1 MKPLQKKESLTHRSS
16 FTYDI
21 ITLFWR
27 HELIK
32 YIFFDIDDTLF
43 DFKRSEK
50 VALSKTLE
58 ALGIEPSEDVISLYS
73 NINRSQWEALE
84 RGEVTRE
91 VILYRRYEIL
101 FSELGVDA
109 NAKAAQKIYEKQLS
123 QTYYYLPG
131 AEELLQKLYGNYRI
145 FLASNGTAIVQD
157 GRIALSGIAK
167 YADDIFISEKIG
179 YNKPRRE
186 FFDICF
192 DRIDGFAKEY
202 AIMIGDSLSSD
213 ILGGINAGIKTCL
226 YNPNSLQLRNDI
238 KPDYEV
244 KALDEIPGLLER
256 I

>member
-1 MKPLQKKESLTHRSS
+1 M
-16 FTYDI
+16 
-21 ITLFWR
+21 
-27 HELIK
+27 IK
-32 YIFFDIDDTLF
+32 YLFFDIDDTLF

-50 VALSKTLE
+50 FALSRTLE
-58 ALGIEPSEDVISLYS
+58 AFGIEPSDEMISLYS
-73 NINRSQWEALE
+73 RINRSQWEALE

-91 VILYRRYEIL
+91 VILFRRYEL
-101 FSELGVDA
+101 FFRELGVEADP
-109 NAKAAQKIYEKQLS
+109 KAAQKMYEKQLS

-131 AEELLQKLYGNYRI
+131 AEALLEKLQGKYKI

-192 DRIDGFAKEY
+192 ERIEGFDKEY

-226 YNPNSLQLRNDI
+226 YNPHNLPARDDI
-238 KPDYEV
+238 KPDFEV
-244 KALDEIPGLLER
+244 KSLDEIPKLLER

>member
-1 MKPLQKKESLTHRSS
+1 M
-16 FTYDI
+16 
-21 ITLFWR
+21 
-27 HELIK
+27 IK
-32 YIFFDIDDTLF
+32 YLFFDIDDTLF

-50 VALSKTLE
+50 VALSKTLL
-58 ALGIEPSEDVISLYS
+58 AFGIEPSEEMISLYS
-73 NINRSQWEALE
+73 RINRSQWEALE

-91 VILYRRYEIL
+91 VILFRRYEL
-101 FSELGVDA
+101 FFKELGVEADP
-109 NAKAAQKIYEKQLS
+109 KAAQKMYEKQLS

-131 AEELLQKLYGNYRI
+131 AEELLKKLQGKYKI

-186 FFDICF
+186 FFDISFERIEDF
-192 DRIDGFAKEY
+192 DKEY

-226 YNPNSLQLRNDI
+226 DNPHNLPGRDDI

-244 KALDEIPGLLER
+244 SSLEEIPKLLER

>member
-1 MKPLQKKESLTHRSS
+1 M
-16 FTYDI
+16 
-21 ITLFWR
+21 
-27 HELIK
+27 IK
-32 YIFFDIDDTLF
+32 YLFFDIDDTLF

-50 VALSKTLE
+50 VALSRTLE
-58 ALGIEPSEDVISLYS
+58 AFGIEPSDEMISLYS
-73 NINRSQWEALE
+73 RINRSQWEALE

-91 VILYRRYEIL
+91 VILFRRYDL
-101 FSELGVDA
+101 FFRELGVEADP
-109 NAKAAQKIYEKQLS
+109 KAAQKMYEKQLS

-131 AEELLQKLYGNYRI
+131 AEALLEKLQGKYKI

-192 DRIDGFAKEY
+192 ERIEGFDKEY

-226 YNPNSLQLRNDI
+226 YNPHNLPARDDI
-238 KPDYEV
+238 KPDFEV
-244 KALDEIPGLLER
+244 KSLDEIPKLLER

>member
-1 MKPLQKKESLTHRSS
+1 M
-16 FTYDI
+16 
-21 ITLFWR
+21 
-27 HELIK
+27 IK
-32 YIFFDIDDTLF
+32 YLFFDIDDTLF

-50 VALSKTLE
+50 VALSRTLE
-58 ALGIEPSEDVISLYS
+58 AFGIEPSDEMISLYS
-73 NINRSQWEALE
+73 RINRSQWEALE

-91 VILYRRYEIL
+91 VILFRRYEL
-101 FSELGVDA
+101 FFRELGVEADP
-109 NAKAAQKIYEKQLS
+109 KAAQKMYEKQLS

-131 AEELLQKLYGNYRI
+131 AEALLEKLQGKYKI

-192 DRIDGFAKEY
+192 ERIEGFDKEY

-226 YNPNSLQLRNDI
+226 YNPHNLPARDDI
-238 KPDYEV
+238 KPDFEV
-244 KALDEIPGLLER
+244 KSLDEIPKLLER

>member
-1 MKPLQKKESLTHRSS
+1 M
-16 FTYDI
+16 
-21 ITLFWR
+21 
-27 HELIK
+27 IK
-32 YIFFDIDDTLF
+32 YLFFDIDDTLF

-50 VALSKTLE
+50 VALSKTLL
-58 ALGIEPSEDVISLYS
+58 AFGIEPSEEMISLYS
-73 NINRSQWEALE
+73 RINRSQWEALE

-91 VILYRRYEIL
+91 VILFRRYEL
-101 FSELGVDA
+101 FFKELEVEADP
-109 NAKAAQKIYEKQLS
+109 KAAQKMYEKQLS

-131 AEELLQKLYGNYRI
+131 AEELLEKLQGKYKI

-186 FFDICF
+186 FFDISF
-192 DRIDGFAKEY
+192 QRIEGFEKEY

-226 YNPNSLQLRNDI
+226 YNPHDLPVRDDI
-238 KPDYEV
+238 KPDFEV
-244 KALDEIPGLLER
+244 KSLEEIPNLLER

>member
-1 MKPLQKKESLTHRSS
+1 M
-16 FTYDI
+16 
-21 ITLFWR
+21 
-27 HELIK
+27 IK
-32 YIFFDIDDTLF
+32 YLFFDIDDTLF

-50 VALSKTLE
+50 VALSRTLE
-58 ALGIEPSEDVISLYS
+58 AFGIEPSDEMISLYS
-73 NINRSQWEALE
+73 RINRSQWEALE

-91 VILYRRYEIL
+91 VILFRRYEL
-101 FSELGVDA
+101 FFRELGVEADP
-109 NAKAAQKIYEKQLS
+109 KGAQKMYEKQLS

-131 AEELLQKLYGNYRI
+131 AEALLEKLQGKYKI

-192 DRIDGFAKEY
+192 ERIEGFDKEY

-226 YNPNSLQLRNDI
+226 YNPHNLPARDDI
-238 KPDYEV
+238 KPDFEV
-244 KALDEIPGLLER
+244 KSLDEIPKLLER